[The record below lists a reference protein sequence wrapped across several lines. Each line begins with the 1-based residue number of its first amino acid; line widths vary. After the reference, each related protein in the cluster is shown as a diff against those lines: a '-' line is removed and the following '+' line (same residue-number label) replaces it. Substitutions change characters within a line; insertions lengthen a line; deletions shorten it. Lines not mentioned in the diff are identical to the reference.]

1 MSKTDEMQN
10 AARESVEP
18 VTTEFEALFP
28 PARSLRFVVA
38 SPARDLPETTPSRR
52 VPPVATDAAVP
63 AEGRAR

>member
-38 SPARDLPETTPSRR
+38 SPARDVPETAPSRR
-52 VPPVATDAAVP
+52 APSAATDAPLP